1 MKKFSFILCAIIVC
15 VLSGCTAQGDQSQQ
29 SSTID
34 TSSWKIY
41 TNESGKFSLL
51 MPGVPTESTSTQE
64 TDLGQM
70 TTHNFALKARQE
82 GHTAAYLI
90 SYSDYPAGSIA
101 KMDVNQLMENM
112 WESGYKNLGDRLIYK
127 KAAPW
132 NNLPCIEFQYKGT
145 GNSAF
150 VITARMLFV
159 QDRNF
164 LVSTVMLPD
173 QAREGYALKYLNSFQ
188 PSK

>member
-1 MKKFSFILCAIIVC
+1 
-15 VLSGCTAQGDQSQQ
+15 VLSGCSAQGDQSQPLP
-29 SSTID
+29 TAN

-41 TNESGKFSLL
+41 TNEPGKFSLL
-51 MPGVPTESTSTQE
+51 MPGIPTESTSTQE

-70 TTHNFALKARQE
+70 TAHDFVLKAQQE

-101 KMDVNQLMENM
+101 KMDVNRLLENM
-112 WESGYKNLGDRLIYK
+112 WESGYKNLGDRLFYK

-132 NNLPCIEFQYKGT
+132 NNLPCIEFQYRGS
-145 GNSAF
+145 GNSKF
-150 VITARMLFV
+150 MITARMLFV

-164 LVSTVMLPD
+164 LLSTVMLPN
-173 QAREGYALKYLNSFQ
+173 QASEGYALKYLNSFQ